1 VTSAGHSVRPPGLP
15 IILFDGDCGFCT
27 RSADWLTGTFP
38 GSIEVVPYQHAYLNG
53 LGVTEA
59 DCASAVQW
67 VPRDGQRQHGAA
79 AIAAALRA
87 GGAGRPDWVGWSAR
101 ATGAITAVPP
111 LAWLAAL
118 AYRWVSAN
126 RHRLPGG
133 TPACQ
138 LRTTS
143 RDERQG

>member
-1 VTSAGHSVRPPGLP
+1 M
-15 IILFDGDCGFCT
+15 IGDCGFCT
-27 RSADWLTGTFP
+27 RSADWLIGTFP
-38 GSIEVVPYQHAYLNG
+38 GSIEVVPYQKVDLNSLG
-53 LGVTEA
+53 LTEA

-67 VPRDGQRQHGAA
+67 VPRDGLPQQGAA

-87 GGAGRPDWVGWSAR
+87 GGAERPDLMGWSVR
-101 ATGAITAVPP
+101 VTGAFAAVPP

-126 RHRLPGG
+126 RYRLPGG

-138 LRTTS
+138 L
-143 RDERQG
+143 